1 MNGFFYSRYVKIL
14 SLIVVLM
21 GILVIRL
28 FILTVIE
35 NDKWTSAATSLTTKT
50 IYQAPPRGDILD
62 RNGKIIAGNTYS
74 YSLRMNTTKM
84 TQREITDSLKNLDNL
99 LAGQGDHL
107 EKEISQSK
115 YRKYLP
121 ITVAKNI
128 SNETVVIIEE
138 NRDKYPEI
146 EVFTE
151 YARIYPEG
159 SLASHM
165 IGYLGKISD
174 ADKEKYVEKLGYQT
188 TDFIGK
194 DGIEAKYEAILRGTP
209 GEKRVQVDS
218 SGNQVRVI
226 DETKAKKGKDVQL
239 TIDSKL
245 QKTAEDSLNQGLK
258 AMRSGGTFTSKY
270 GNRVM
275 KTANKAEVGAV
286 VALDVKTGEILA
298 MTSAPDYDPNLFV
311 GGISQED
318 WKSLQSKNTRDP
330 LAPTPLYN
338 VATKSSVQPGSTF
351 KMVTATAAL
360 ECGLD
365 SERRLYDDGFIS
377 MGNKSFGCVAW
388 NLSHKKH
395 GYLNLRE
402 ALEVSC
408 NYYFFDIATGKDFS
422 TGGHLGYNKEISID
436 QIMNFAEEYGLG
448 RPTGIQIPE
457 TVIPTPSAKSKTIQ
471 LQGSLKNYLLANGE
485 TYFEEN
491 ILKDREKFR
500 NQIDEITS
508 WINQKLTQ
516 EEIADKLK
524 NGFGVKPEKLSSLA
538 QICRDNY
545 FGQAEWTLAD
555 ALNLSIGQGAN
566 GYTPLQMARYTATLG
581 NKGLCSPV
589 SLVKMA
595 GGRKEESQGTLSK
608 VTVSNSDSF
617 QEIMSGMKAV
627 ANGPMGSLTS
637 VFSNFPVTVAAKTG
651 TAERSGKINESDEVK
666 YIKSHLWSIDSR
678 LNWSEVEQEM
688 NRLMKTYPDVY
699 ETTQTAVRRAV
710 INLGQGRVTA
720 DTMDRFKESYDNF
733 AWVVTLAPAEDPKVA
748 VVVMI
753 PQGRAAANAAPIARE
768 VLGSYG
774 EETKWEK

>member
-245 QKTAEDSLNQGLK
+245 QK
-258 AMRSGGTFTSKY
+258 
-270 GNRVM
+270 
-275 KTANKAEVGAV
+275 
-286 VALDVKTGEILA
+286 
-298 MTSAPDYDPNLFV
+298 
-311 GGISQED
+311 
-318 WKSLQSKNTRDP
+318 
-330 LAPTPLYN
+330 
-338 VATKSSVQPGSTF
+338 
-351 KMVTATAAL
+351 
-360 ECGLD
+360 
-365 SERRLYDDGFIS
+365 
-377 MGNKSFGCVAW
+377 
-388 NLSHKKH
+388 
-395 GYLNLRE
+395 
-402 ALEVSC
+402 
-408 NYYFFDIATGKDFS
+408 
-422 TGGHLGYNKEISID
+422 
-436 QIMNFAEEYGLG
+436 
-448 RPTGIQIPE
+448 
-457 TVIPTPSAKSKTIQ
+457 
-471 LQGSLKNYLLANGE
+471 
-485 TYFEEN
+485 
-491 ILKDREKFR
+491 
-500 NQIDEITS
+500 
-508 WINQKLTQ
+508 
-516 EEIADKLK
+516 
-524 NGFGVKPEKLSSLA
+524 
-538 QICRDNY
+538 
-545 FGQAEWTLAD
+545 
-555 ALNLSIGQGAN
+555 
-566 GYTPLQMARYTATLG
+566 
-581 NKGLCSPV
+581 
-589 SLVKMA
+589 
-595 GGRKEESQGTLSK
+595 
-608 VTVSNSDSF
+608 
-617 QEIMSGMKAV
+617 
-627 ANGPMGSLTS
+627 
-637 VFSNFPVTVAAKTG
+637 
-651 TAERSGKINESDEVK
+651 
-666 YIKSHLWSIDSR
+666 
-678 LNWSEVEQEM
+678 
-688 NRLMKTYPDVY
+688 
-699 ETTQTAVRRAV
+699 
-710 INLGQGRVTA
+710 
-720 DTMDRFKESYDNF
+720 
-733 AWVVTLAPAEDPKVA
+733 
-748 VVVMI
+748 
-753 PQGRAAANAAPIARE
+753 
-768 VLGSYG
+768 
-774 EETKWEK
+774 